1 LKWMICGGNR
11 IDFIRRLTNRYFA
24 E

>member
-1 LKWMICGGNR
+1 LKWTIRSGNCV
-11 IDFIRRLTNRYFA
+11 DFIRRLTNRYFA